1 MMGMGFMGT
10 GMILWWIVPI
20 LLAVGFALLLKSA
33 TGSGRVSTEPR
44 GSKPLE
50 ILQERYARGEI
61 DRDEYLSR
69 KKDLS

>member
-10 GMILWWIVPI
+10 GMILWWIVPV
-20 LLAVGFALLLKSA
+20 LLAVGFALPLKSA
-33 TGSGRVSTEPR
+33 TGSGRVSTEP
-44 GSKPLE
+44 GSRKPLE

-61 DRDEYLSR
+61 DRDEFLSR